1 MQFNLSKCHVIHFGK
16 KRDRSLYEY
25 SINGEL
31 LLVVSSIRDL
41 GVIFNFDLTFERHIS
56 SICCRVS
63 KRLGFIT
70 RTSKYFKN
78 IQTLRLLFCAL
89 IRPLLEYAA
98 PVWAPYQAKHC
109 MTLERIQ
116 HRFLRR
122 ASVYTC
128 RPMRFNDHCYDYMQN
143 ELKLLSLE
151 NRRIIIGQLFLYGL
165 LNGRVDCSAL
175 LSRINFHAP
184 MRALRHSAIFQI
196 ERHRTLYGRLKP
208 LNRIC
213 IIANHLSKSVDVF
226 HMSLN
231 LYRRALHSIVPSLQI
246 LYN

>member
-1 MQFNLSKCHVIHFGK
+1 MRTDQTFSGICGTRLGSLLSKA
-16 KRDRSLYEY
+16 LY
-25 SINGEL
+25 
-31 LLVVSSIRDL
+31 D
-41 GVIFNFDLTFERHIS
+41 
-56 SICCRVS
+56 
-63 KRLGFIT
+63 
-70 RTSKYFKN
+70 
-78 IQTLRLLFCAL
+78 
-89 IRPLLEYAA
+89 
-98 PVWAPYQAKHC
+98 VWV
-109 MTLERIQ
+109 LERIQ

-122 ASVYTC
+122 ASVYTY
-128 RPMRFNDHCYDYMQN
+128 RPMRFNDHCYDYIQN